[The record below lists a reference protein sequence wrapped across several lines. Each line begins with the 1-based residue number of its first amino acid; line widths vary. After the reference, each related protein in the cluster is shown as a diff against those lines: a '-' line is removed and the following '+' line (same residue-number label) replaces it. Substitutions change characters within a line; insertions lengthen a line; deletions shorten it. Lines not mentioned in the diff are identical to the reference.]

1 MPSSV
6 SPTPGTSPA
15 QEMSPPAPP
24 PPTSPRTSLS
34 SRPARRT
41 NRQVNHKCWYQEVEH
56 EPPLQH
62 QVERQQQV
70 GAEQAPPQGQWG
82 VGSLGPAAAAAVAA
96 HNQVREQETTRTL
109 TSTNQPSPGKSERK
123 RNKVQEPTTN
133 CLACLKIAQRDTAS
147 TGSPGPR
154 KVSRFGWK

>member
-41 NRQVNHKCWYQEVEH
+41 GKQVNRKCWYRVPQ
-56 EPPLQH
+56 LQH

-109 TSTNQPSPGKSERK
+109 TSTDQPSPGKSERK

-133 CLACLKIAQRDTAS
+133 CLACLKIAQ
-147 TGSPGPR
+147 
-154 KVSRFGWK
+154 